1 MHCRLERRIFS
12 LHVPINAYID
22 IWSILTYI
30 FQTSNTE
37 RERERFLYVGT
48 CTSGTKTRDRERVLF
63 PFIIRKY
70 KNYLHVKQITN
81 YKNLLKFPEKI
92 SIILSVWKL
101 FKMHALLIFLSNSLS
116 WTYISIFFPICMIF
130 TPWQQW
136 LGSLNL

>member
-1 MHCRLERRIFS
+1 MHCRLKRRIFS
-12 LHVPINAYID
+12 LPINAYID

-37 RERERFLYVGT
+37 RERGERERFRYIGT

-70 KNYLHVKQITN
+70 KNHLHVKQITN

-116 WTYISIFFPICMIF
+116 WTYISIFFLSV
-130 TPWQQW
+130 WY
-136 LGSLNL
+136 LHHGNSDLAV